1 MAVSEAFRSSGVSV
15 FMPNRVR
22 KGKTAKDKTAK
33 DKSTGAWSNRFA
45 NRARRVEWQ
54 KDARATNASFPY
66 GSSVPR

>member
-15 FMPNRVR
+15 SMPNRVR
-22 KGKTAKDKTAK
+22 KGKTKRDKV
-33 DKSTGAWSNRFA
+33 TGAWSNRFA

-54 KDARATNASFPY
+54 QDGRASNASFPY